1 MLDRWQLINRETDE
15 VEMEGALQEILE
27 ELDVPSPEE
36 ISDQYTLTKPQNH
49 STGNHKKR
57 RVNE

>member
-27 ELDVPSPEE
+27 ELDVPSPVE

-49 STGNHKKR
+49 STGDHEKKKSQ
-57 RVNE
+57 

>member
-1 MLDRWQLINRETDE
+1 MLDRWQLIDRETDK

-49 STGNHKKR
+49 STGDHEKR
-57 RVNE
+57 RANE